1 VPQGRDV
8 VVVGASSGG
17 VEALS
22 RFVAKLPADLP
33 ATVLVVL
40 HVPAA
45 SSSALPRI
53 LGRSAALPAA
63 HAVHGEPL
71 APGRILVAPPD
82 LHLLVEDGRVRLSRG
97 PRENGH
103 RPAIDPL
110 FRSAARWYGPRVIA
124 VVLSGSLDDG
134 SAGLVTVHG
143 HGGVTLV
150 QDPDDAIS
158 PGMPLSAIAALT
170 PDHVLAVD
178 EMWSLV
184 ERLVAQP
191 VPHTPVAASADLV
204 AETRVAA
211 MEIDALHR
219 DDRPGQ
225 PAGLSCP
232 DCAGALWEIEEG
244 GLRRYRC
251 RVGHAWS
258 PDSLLAEQD
267 NELESALWA
276 ALRSLEDKSALE
288 RRMAAGAR
296 AGGRQ
301 LSAAR
306 FEAQADEDEARAVL
320 VRDLL
325 VHGDGHE
332 ITRVLER

>member
-1 VPQGRDV
+1 MPQGRDV

-17 VEALS
+17 VETLA
-22 RFVAKLPADLP
+22 RFVAKLPVDLP

-40 HVPAA
+40 HVPAVH
-45 SSSALPRI
+45 SSLPRI
-53 LGRSAALPAA
+53 LDRSGPLPAA
-63 HAVHGEPL
+63 HAVSGEPL
-71 APGRILVAPPD
+71 VPGRILVAPPD
-82 LHLLVEDGRVRLSRG
+82 QHLLIDDGRVRLSRG

-110 FRSAARWYGPRVIA
+110 FRSAARWCGSRVIA

-134 SAGLVTVHG
+134 SAGLITVRD
-143 HGGVTLV
+143 HGGVTVV

-158 PGMPLSAIAALT
+158 PGMPLAALAT
-170 PDHVLAVD
+170 LPPDHVVEVD
-178 EMWSLV
+178 EMGELV
-184 ERLVAQP
+184 GRLAAEP
-191 VPHTPVAASADLV
+191 VDHTPVPVSDDLV
-204 AETRVAA
+204 AETGVAA
-211 MEIDALHR
+211 LELGALHR

-232 DCAGALWEIEEG
+232 DCAGTLWEIDEG

-258 PDSLLAEQD
+258 PDSLLVKQAV
-267 NELESALWA
+267 ELEAALWA
-276 ALRSLEDKSALE
+276 ALRSLEEKAALE
-288 RRMAAGAR
+288 RRLATR
-296 AGGRQ
+296 AQTGGRA

-306 FEAQADEDEARAVL
+306 FDAQAFEDEASATL

-325 VHGDGHE
+325 SRGDGRE
-332 ITRVLER
+332 TSRAPDR